1 MAVEIIIF
9 GQLADIAGS
18 SLSMEN
24 VADTNA
30 LVSGLHKLYPALA
43 DVKYLIAVNKS
54 VVNENT
60 VLNEN
65 SVVALLPPFSG
76 G

>member
-9 GQLADIAGS
+9 GHLADIAGS

-24 VADTNA
+24 VRDTNA

-43 DVKYLIAVNKS
+43 NTKYLIAVNKS

-60 VLNEN
+60 KLKEN
-65 SVVALLPPFSG
+65 SIVTLLPPFSG